1 MTDDAESRRARLV
14 AQGRAAGVTWDD
26 LAEQIG
32 GISGKGLCAWW
43 AYRTRMLRAARAAE
57 ERAHRYVNRP
67 RTTERACLRCQK
79 TFDSE
84 GPHNR
89 LCGSCRNA
97 T

>member
-1 MTDDAESRRARLV
+1 MTEDAESRRARLV

-32 GISGKGLCAWW
+32 GITGKGLSAWW
-43 AYRTRMLRAARAAE
+43 NYRTRMLRAARAAE
-57 ERAHRYVNRP
+57 ERVQRYVNRP
-67 RTTERACLRCQK
+67 RTIERACLRCSK

-89 LCGSCRNA
+89 LCGYCRHA
-97 T
+97 I